1 MLIDT
6 SNCCG
11 IFSSDV
17 SGAQLVESVDVLL
30 SYVYMCMCVYVY
42 VYMCMCI
49 CVYVYMYMCICVYVY
64 PVGHSTVDNTSLN
77 SE

>member
-30 SYVYMCMCVYVY
+30 PYVYMCIYVYMCVYV
-42 VYMCMCI
+42 
-49 CVYVYMYMCICVYVY
+49 YMCICVYVY